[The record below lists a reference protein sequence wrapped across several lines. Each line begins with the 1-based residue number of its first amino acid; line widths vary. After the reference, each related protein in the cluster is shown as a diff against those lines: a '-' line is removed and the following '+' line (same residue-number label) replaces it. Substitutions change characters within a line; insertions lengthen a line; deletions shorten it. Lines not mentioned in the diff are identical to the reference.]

1 MHSLSHHRQGNT
13 VTFQLAGVLDAMSAP
28 SIGQEIDRAL
38 AEKEQSQVVFDLSSL
53 RLIDSRGIALLVA
66 IYKRAQA
73 AGQKVAVTGLRSQP
87 AAMFKL
93 LRLDRLFS

>member
-1 MHSLSHHRQGNT
+1 MLSFSHHREGNT

-28 SIGQEIDRAL
+28 TIGQEIERTL
-38 AEKEQSQVVFDLSSL
+38 AAEQQSQLVFDLSSL

-66 IYKRAQA
+66 IYKRAHA

-87 AAMFKL
+87 LAMFKL